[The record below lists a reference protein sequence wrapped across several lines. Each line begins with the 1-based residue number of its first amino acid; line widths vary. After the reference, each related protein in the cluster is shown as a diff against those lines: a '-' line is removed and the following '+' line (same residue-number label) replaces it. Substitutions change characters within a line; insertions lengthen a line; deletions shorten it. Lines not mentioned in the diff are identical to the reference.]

1 MGTVHLHYKDH
12 VEHYQRDGEL
22 FNYFDPDDPVAADFD
37 RRLHGLIV
45 SLLKPVQE
53 GILLDIGSG
62 GGWVSESLTDE
73 DIQVIHLDL
82 SLKNLR
88 QILLAHPPL
97 TDTRGASGSTSHHVS
112 AIVGDAYAIPL
123 KSESVNVVVAT
134 EVLEHL
140 EHPDVALREVARVL
154 QPRGKILLST
164 PYKEKI
170 RYYLCIHC
178 NQPTPANAHVQS
190 FDEKRL
196 AVLLRESGLEP
207 KRVLFIGNKLFL
219 YTGASYLLRWLPFW
233 LWRGIDRALSLLIR
247 KETHIIVEA
256 HKPGL
261 LV

>member
-37 RRLHGLIV
+37 RRLHTLIV
-45 SLLKPVQE
+45 RLLKPLRE

-62 GGWVSESLTDE
+62 GGWVSESLLDV

-88 QILLAHPPL
+88 HILLSHQSH
-97 TDTRGASGSTSHHVS
+97 TKSASGATAHYVS
-112 AIVGDAYAIPL
+112 AAVGDTYAIPL
-123 KSESVNVVVAT
+123 KSESVNVVVAA

-154 QPRGKILLST
+154 LPRGKLLLST

-196 AVLLRESGLEP
+196 TVLLRESGLEP

-219 YTGASYLLRWLPFW
+219 FTRTSYLLRWLPFW

-247 KETHIIVEA
+247 KEMHVIVEA
-256 HKPGL
+256 QKPAPS
-261 LV
+261 V